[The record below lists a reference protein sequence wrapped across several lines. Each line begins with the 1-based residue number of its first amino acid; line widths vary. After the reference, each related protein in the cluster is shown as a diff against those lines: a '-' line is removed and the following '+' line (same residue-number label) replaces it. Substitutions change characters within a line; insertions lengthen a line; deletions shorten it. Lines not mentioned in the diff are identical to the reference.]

1 MDSVNE
7 AKNDDVSA
15 DCNDGFAVPDGFEW
29 GT

>member
-7 AKNDDVSA
+7 AKNDGSS